1 MLEKHKLF
9 GDELLIHTPVMLRNR
24 WQLTLNYYKDFLE
37 NNYKPEAFVELVE
50 YILTQDYADKLYPGT
65 SVGNLLISKPIDGK
79 LNFQKTLKISDRHYD
94 NKLELRYSDLDL
106 IDNRDDYENA
116 ILWKVD
122 CYEYQLIKKFKEF
135 ISWKKDW

>member
-9 GDELLIHTPVMLRNR
+9 GDELLIHTPAMLRYR
-24 WQLTLNYYKDFLE
+24 WQLTLDKYKDFLE
-37 NNYKPEAFVELVE
+37 NNCKPEALVELVE

-65 SVGNLLISKPIDGK
+65 SIGNLLISKPIDGN

-106 IDNRDDYENA
+106 IDNRDDYKNA

-122 CYEYQLIKKFKEF
+122 CYEYQLIKKFEEF